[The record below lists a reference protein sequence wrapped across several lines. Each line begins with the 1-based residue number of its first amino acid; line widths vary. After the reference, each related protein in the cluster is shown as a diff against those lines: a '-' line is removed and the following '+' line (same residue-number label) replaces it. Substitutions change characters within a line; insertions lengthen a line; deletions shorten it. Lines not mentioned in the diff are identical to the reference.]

1 MLWRM
6 QPQDYEREV
15 TLRSAV
21 PTRLSGARMRRAGAR
36 WSCCPLTAPHRH
48 GNVPAASRICHPTR
62 IGDVSCGAGGFE
74 VALNLLD
81 LMDKRIVELQRRLD
95 ASGGERDSTLTL
107 VLSTLNALRD
117 RKRSISPPT
126 FRELVAP
133 PSSGGANNRRPAA
146 YSSRAAAGTSK
157 LHDLRIGHRCLRAT
171 PDPRKPIRRSGWANP
186 SLRSPTR

>member
-1 MLWRM
+1 MGGQALRRSLLHCVNRSPPRPEPSRRDPRRSDRADPARCLLIIGPKGGEQLRLEHMVLWRM

-133 PSSGGANNRRPAA
+133 PSS
-146 YSSRAAAGTSK
+146 
-157 LHDLRIGHRCLRAT
+157 
-171 PDPRKPIRRSGWANP
+171 
-186 SLRSPTR
+186 